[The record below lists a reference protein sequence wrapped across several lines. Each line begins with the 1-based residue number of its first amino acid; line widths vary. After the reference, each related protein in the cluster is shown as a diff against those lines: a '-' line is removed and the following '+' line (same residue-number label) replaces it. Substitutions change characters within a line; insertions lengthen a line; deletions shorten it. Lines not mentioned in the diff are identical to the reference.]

1 MLQRSSISLLLAA
14 SLLSASVATTPFA
27 FAAPSANDPGAT
39 LRQKVDNAVKDSRT
53 SYSVPDVER
62 TVITEDGEKVTLAKN
77 NEHIYRTAPLNRNLL
92 THEARVSLQGLAK
105 VTGSSKRSVHTLTVG
120 YLMGCQIDASEPAK
134 LEVSFPMQIQLP
146 SPRIGTEQDLSAPD
160 FEQNRKSLGVTLL
173 RPKLWFGYVA
183 GVSLAD
189 KISYNVNIKPGR
201 IAKVPL
207 ASFSFRGNRTSW
219 ADLRDV
225 HMFIDGY
232 PGNVSLRS
240 YVEYLD
246 GAISPRHY
254 PTPSSET
261 KNGAK
266 LLNPNKVKKPKKARF
281 SEQTDPLKR
290 VTQSKIRLPRLNPDQ
305 SVSLPKKKNKRGS
318 KDKYPVALTPRE
330 KAQQEAY
337 RDLAR
342 KMAEV
347 GNPSAASLD
356 RPYGKHN
363 PDTVE
368 GLKFT
373 IHGAVRWMSTILP
386 QTDLAT
392 DACNREKVVREKWQ
406 PVQDYAKRFVNTLA
420 SIFIPLGIPSPKG
433 LL

>member
-27 FAAPSANDPGAT
+27 FAAPTAHDAGAT
-39 LRQKVDNAVKDSRT
+39 LRHKVDTAVKASRS

-62 TVITEDGEKVTLAKN
+62 TIITEDGEKVTLAKN
-77 NEHIYRTAPLNRNLL
+77 NEHIYRTAPLNRNIL

-105 VTGSSKRSVHTLTVG
+105 VTGSAKRSVHTLTVG

-146 SPRIGTEQDLSAPD
+146 APRVGTEGDFSTPD
-160 FEQNRKSLGVTLL
+160 YQQNRKSLGVTLL
-173 RPKLWFGYVA
+173 QPKLWLGYVA
-183 GVSLAD
+183 GVSLSD
-189 KISYNVNIKPGR
+189 DISYNVNIKPGR
-201 IAKVPL
+201 VTKVPL
-207 ASFSFRGNRTSW
+207 ASFSFRGDRTSW
-219 ADLRDV
+219 ADLQDV
-225 HMFIDGY
+225 HMFIDGC

-254 PTPSSET
+254 PTPSSDT
-261 KNGAK
+261 KGGAQHHHPK
-266 LLNPNKVKKPKKARF
+266 KAKKPKKARF
-281 SEQTDPLKR
+281 SHQTDSLKR
-290 VTQSKIRLPRLNPDQ
+290 VKHSKIRLSRLTPEH
-305 SVSLPKKKNKRGS
+305 SVKVPKKKSKRSS
-318 KDKYPVALTPRE
+318 KDKYPTALTPRE

-337 RDLAR
+337 RDLTR

-347 GNPSAASLD
+347 GNPSGESLNHA
-356 RPYGKHN
+356 YGQQN

-373 IHGAVRWMSTILP
+373 IHGAVRWMSTMLP

-392 DACNREKVVREKWQ
+392 DARNREKVVRAKWH
-406 PVQDYAKRFVNTLA
+406 PVQEYTKRFVTTLA
-420 SIFIPLGIPSPKG
+420 SLFIPFGIPSPKG

>member
-27 FAAPSANDPGAT
+27 FAAPAAHDPGTT
-39 LRQKVDNAVKDSRT
+39 LRQKVDTALTESRT

-62 TVITEDGEKVTLAKN
+62 TIITEDGEKVTLAKN

-105 VTGSSKRSVHTLTVG
+105 VAGSSQRSIHTLTVG

-146 SPRIGTEQDLSAPD
+146 SPRIGTEGDFSAPD

-173 RPKLWFGYVA
+173 RPQLWFGYVA
-183 GVSLAD
+183 GVTLSD
-189 KISYNVNIKPGR
+189 EISYNVNVKPGR

-225 HMFIDGY
+225 HMFIDGC

-246 GAISPRHY
+246 GAISPRHF

-261 KNGAK
+261 KNSAK
-266 LLNPNKVKKPKKARF
+266 LLNSKKMKKPKRARF
-281 SEQTDPLKR
+281 AQQTDSLKQ
-290 VTQSKIRLPRLNPDQ
+290 VKQSKIRLPRLNPDQ
-305 SVSLPKKKNKRGS
+305 SVSLPKKKSKRGF

-337 RDLAR
+337 RDLTR

-347 GNPSAASLD
+347 GNPSGASLD
-356 RPYGKHN
+356 RPYGKQN

-392 DACNREKVVREKWQ
+392 DARNREKVVREMWE
-406 PVQDYAKRFVNTLA
+406 PVQEYAKRFVNTLA

>member
-225 HMFIDGY
+225 HMFIDGC

-266 LLNPNKVKKPKKARF
+266 LLNPNKVKN
-281 SEQTDPLKR
+281 
-290 VTQSKIRLPRLNPDQ
+290 PRRP
-305 SVSLPKKKNKRGS
+305 VSPNK
-318 KDKYPVALTPRE
+318 LTR
-330 KAQQEAY
+330 
-337 RDLAR
+337 
-342 KMAEV
+342 
-347 GNPSAASLD
+347 
-356 RPYGKHN
+356 
-363 PDTVE
+363 
-368 GLKFT
+368 
-373 IHGAVRWMSTILP
+373 
-386 QTDLAT
+386 
-392 DACNREKVVREKWQ
+392 
-406 PVQDYAKRFVNTLA
+406 
-420 SIFIPLGIPSPKG
+420 
-433 LL
+433 